1 MKLKEVSEI
10 EKCTNEDKLIKILE
24 EIGDKVIF
32 RGYQEEQVI
41 LLADK
46 LIKLDILSMEY
57 ETREEILSVLCDMV
71 SYYDILSKIDR
82 DSILNLEDRLE
93 SDLKEYVTD
102 FFHVLLNNGISIS
115 IIETFRSYE
124 RRRK

>member
-46 LIKLDILSMEY
+46 LIKLDILSWNTKTEKKY
-57 ETREEILSVLCDMV
+57 
-71 SYYDILSKIDR
+71 
-82 DSILNLEDRLE
+82 
-93 SDLKEYVTD
+93 
-102 FFHVLLNNGISIS
+102 
-115 IIETFRSYE
+115 
-124 RRRK
+124 